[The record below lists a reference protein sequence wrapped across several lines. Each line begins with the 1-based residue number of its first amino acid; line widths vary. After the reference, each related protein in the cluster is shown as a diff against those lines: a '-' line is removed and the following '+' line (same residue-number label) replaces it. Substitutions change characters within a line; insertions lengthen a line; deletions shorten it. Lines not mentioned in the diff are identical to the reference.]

1 MFPKKLWSYPLIFG
15 VLGAFIGLVLRYA
28 YTGAITGF
36 PFKNVMHSHS
46 HVLLLGF
53 IFNALLILVWTNF
66 TQGIDKISYRYYIAL
81 QVCIAFML
89 VTFLLQGY
97 AFFSI
102 LFSTLHLW
110 ISYILLIRLWKR
122 LIENTTINKFIKV
135 GIIFHFLS
143 SLGPYVLGPLMV
155 LKMQSSPLYEQAIF
169 FYLHFQYFGVF
180 FVWMLAVLLQK
191 VTVILSKKHIMII
204 SFSLVLLF
212 AHSLDYSYD
221 HWSINVV
228 GGLGSILLLGV
239 LLSYNRYFRKV
250 QIGYQFIYIIIIL
263 VALINIIGSVPSI
276 ANSVVENRLLLIGW
290 LHLLFLGLYVPYVWV
305 LLKQNISAI
314 IWFIYG
320 FMIVITEIIL
330 VFSAT
335 INKWIPIPIM
345 WLLFFAYLGV
355 FLCIWL
361 VHTQLL
367 FEKRTR
373 IKLNLKK

>member
-28 YTGAITGF
+28 YTGAISGF

-155 LKMQSSPLYEQAIF
+155 LKMQSSPIYEQAIF

-191 VTVILSKKHIMII
+191 VTVIFSKKHIMII

-228 GGLGSILLLGV
+228 GGLGSILLLGI
-239 LLSYNRYFRKV
+239 LLSFNRYFRKV

-330 VFSAT
+330 VFPAT

-355 FLCIWL
+355 FLCICL

-373 IKLNLKK
+373 IKLNL